1 MSEKITMY
9 RFKVSLIGPH
19 EQPIGKL
26 HRIID
31 VAGNA
36 PFVVLHELI
45 FEAFDR
51 FDPHLFKFM
60 LTRKEA
66 KSERDLFGCPE
77 EVADLEFAQDFGD
90 KGRTVHDVFTYTLDE
105 AGLKEKEF
113 IYYWFDF
120 GDDWL
125 HRLRLEKIFQINDDD
140 VESKGWYAEIVKKV
154 DMAIFRVATRA
165 LLRLT
170 KSCKS
175 AISFCWRS

>member
-51 FDPHLFKFM
+51 FDPHLFKF
-60 LTRKEA
+60 TAHPQRSQK
-66 KSERDLFGCPE
+66 R
-77 EVADLEFAQDFGD
+77 
-90 KGRTVHDVFTYTLDE
+90 
-105 AGLKEKEF
+105 AGF
-113 IYYWFDF
+113 V
-120 GDDWL
+120 WL
-125 HRLRLEKIFQINDDD
+125 HRRSGRFGICA
-140 VESKGWYAEIVKKV
+140 G
-154 DMAIFRVATRA
+154 FRR
-165 LLRLT
+165 
-170 KSCKS
+170 
-175 AISFCWRS
+175 